1 MIEKKILAEKMK
13 RFEIQ
18 EYVRQNLKRVGL
30 SDTKLQMTPL
40 GEKVIIYASRPGL
53 IVGRKGQSIK
63 RLTNTLKKKFN
74 LENPQIEINEIENL
88 NFDANIVAER
98 IANSLE
104 KFGSARFKGV
114 GHKAMEDVMNA
125 GALGIEILISGKVPS
140 SRAKRWR
147 FYQGFL
153 KKSGDV
159 AVTQV
164 KTAYTQAQLKSG
176 TLGIQ
181 VRIMPPD
188 VILPDKI
195 KMRESSDETQ
205 VQQDATAK
213 KETGVEEGKEDQ
225 KKKRRSQQR
234 ARKSKAKKEA
244 GAEEGKEEAV
254 KEDTHEN

>member
-1 MIEKKILAEKMK
+1 MIEKKILAEKIK

-18 EYVRQNLKRVGL
+18 EYVRNNLKRVGL

-74 LENPQIEINEIENL
+74 LENPQIEINEVEDI

-164 KTAYTQAQLKSG
+164 RTAYAQAQLKSG

-188 VILPDKI
+188 VVLPDKI
-195 KMRESSDETQ
+195 KIKNADGEAPGAEEQ
-205 VQQDATAK
+205 VKTDVH
-213 KETGVEEGKEDQ
+213 KEEQ
-225 KKKRRSQQR
+225 KKKKR
-234 ARKSKAKKEA
+234 ASTRTKKPKVKKE
-244 GAEEGKEEAV
+244 EQEPKEEE
-254 KEDTHEN
+254 KHEH

>member
-1 MIEKKILAEKMK
+1 MIEKKILAEKIK

-18 EYVRQNLKRVGL
+18 EYVRNNLKRVGL

-74 LENPQIEINEIENL
+74 LENPQIEINEVENI

-164 KTAYTQAQLKSG
+164 RTAYAQAQLKSG

-188 VILPDKI
+188 ILLPDKI
-195 KMRESSDETQ
+195 KIRDAATETIQ
-205 VQQDATAK
+205 EAEQTKTDVN
-213 KETGVEEGKEDQ
+213 KEEQ
-225 KKKRRSQQR
+225 KKKKR
-234 ARKSKAKKEA
+234 APPKTKRPKVKKE
-244 GAEEGKEEAV
+244 EIKEEKVEAEV
-254 KEDTHEN
+254 KIEEAP